1 MSPMHAPTHAMVLAA
16 GLGTRMAPLSTL
28 LPKPALPVLNRPLIA
43 HTLMRLNAHGVTHAV
58 VNAHHIPDRLKQ
70 AVETWAPDGL
80 AVTWSHEPK
89 ILGTAGGLRRAAR
102 HFPDAPIYM
111 VNSDCLSDVDF
122 TAAAEAHAA
131 SGRQATMVVRP
142 WKKGSLYRPVLTGTL
157 KRNGTARL
165 TGIGARR
172 WGRAAAVP
180 RIFTGVHVLAP
191 EVIEAI
197 PRGIACDIN
206 ADVYPRLIDED
217 ADAVGTWLHK
227 GWWLEAG
234 TPRAYL
240 DLNLKMLARDGRSA
254 IVGPGFFI
262 DEDARVTR
270 SVLGDQVR
278 LERDVV
284 VEESVVW
291 SGVTAGPGVVVRRCV
306 IADGIDLPDGTSFE
320 GSIVMKGKD
329 GTIAVE
335 PIEPVPPETPA
346 RARIKA
352 KARPWRR
359 AVAARVA
366 RGRVARGG
374 GARGG
379 ARRRKGR

>member
-1 MSPMHAPTHAMVLAA
+1 MSPIHAPTHAMVLAA

-43 HTLMRLNAHGVTHAV
+43 HTLTRLNDHGVTHAV

-70 AVETWAPDGL
+70 AVETWAPEGL
-80 AVTWSHEPK
+80 EVTWSHEPK

-142 WKKGSLYRPVLTGTL
+142 WKKGSGYRPVLTGTL

-165 TGIGARR
+165 TGIGTRR

-206 ADVYPRLIDED
+206 ADVYPRLIDRD

-278 LERDVV
+278 LERNVV

-306 IADGIDLPDGTSFE
+306 IADGIDLPDGASFE

-329 GTIAVE
+329 GSIVVE
-335 PIEPVPPETPA
+335 PIEPMPPPSEAPA

-352 KARPWRR
+352 KTRPRRR
-359 AVAARVA
+359 AVAARA
-366 RGRVARGG
+366 ARGG
-374 GARGG
+374 VARGG